1 MVDNSTSVR
10 GVTVYYLK
18 HAKAAAVA
26 DALVQIMG
34 AASGSGGAASS
45 AQAGPDPFGGFGGPF
60 GAFGGPFG
68 AFGGNMGG
76 GFGGNQGGGRRGRG
90 GQDSGGASDSAA
102 ATTSVAKPQTGQG
115 GSLATGP
122 VKITADQRL
131 NALLV
136 QANRTDLDSIEELL
150 KILDQKE
157 SPEDIALAPKPRMIP
172 VQYSSAE
179 ELAGVVKQVYA
190 DRMIEAAGSGQQG
203 GGPFFMM
210 QMAAARARQAGANSD
225 VARMSVG
232 VDARTNSL
240 IVAAPDNLFE
250 EVRQLVEQLDV
261 AAGDQNQ
268 TVHVVT
274 LHRSSPSAVE
284 QALAAIAGSS
294 VQVNH
299 TVPQPGTGAATGFQP
314 QFQGGDFQRR
324 GQYGGG
330 MGQGQGYGRAYNQP
344 GQGYGRGMMNQPGQG
359 YGRGMMNQPGQGYGR
374 GMMNQPAG
382 FNQPGQ
388 GQGYGR
394 GMTNQTG
401 GFNQPG
407 QGGNQMG
414 GQGGQRGGR

>member
-1 MVDNSTSVR
+1 M
-10 GVTVYYLK
+10 
-18 HAKAAAVA
+18 
-26 DALVQIMG
+26 
-34 AASGSGGAASS
+34 
-45 AQAGPDPFGGFGGPF
+45 
-60 GAFGGPFG
+60 
-68 AFGGNMGG
+68 
-76 GFGGNQGGGRRGRG
+76 
-90 GQDSGGASDSAA
+90 
-102 ATTSVAKPQTGQG
+102 
-115 GSLATGP
+115 
-122 VKITADQRL
+122 
-131 NALLV
+131 

-179 ELAGVVKQVYA
+179 ELASVVKQVYA

-210 QMAAARARQAGANSD
+210 QMAAARARQAGAGSD

-299 TVPQPGTGAATGFQP
+299 TTPQPGTGAATGFQP
-314 QFQGGDFQRR
+314 QFQFQGGMGQPYLRG

-344 GQGYGRGMMNQPGQG
+344 GQGYGRGMMNRPGQG

-382 FNQPGQ
+382 LNQPGQ

-394 GMTNQTG
+394 GTTNQTG

-407 QGGNQMG
+407 QGFGQGGTQMG
-414 GQGGQRGGR
+414 GQGGQRGGRPG